1 MSSLPELAAGTVF
14 ASDYKIERLLAR
26 GGMGAVYV
34 AEQLS
39 TGRQR
44 ALKLMHPMLTG
55 DESLRRRFEQE
66 AKVGS
71 RIKSSHVV
79 EVIAA
84 GVDAASGMPWLA
96 MELLEGE
103 DLGHYVERLG
113 ARPLAEVA
121 EILSQICHAL
131 GAAHDVGVVHRDL
144 KPENVFL
151 ARSLQQ
157 GSPTL
162 VKLLDLGI
170 AKIVAEASPKQTAS
184 VGTPLWMA
192 PEQMGGSV
200 GPQADVW
207 ALGLLAF
214 WLLTGRH
221 YWRAASSIAD
231 GSLMAVLREVA
242 AEPLEPASVRSA
254 ALGVSLP
261 LPAGFD
267 AWFERAV
274 TREPA
279 MRFANATQAAQ
290 AFQSVVAGVAQ
301 TLLVPSS
308 LQVVGSSP
316 SGSVPTAFAPTITV
330 PGAALT
336 PPPAQRRGW
345 VPVALLGVAVVGLG
359 GFLAVR
365 GGHDPAASPVAAT
378 RASAPVVTASAA
390 VASASAVPSAAP
402 PVARQAGNLDD
413 PNLVWKV
420 PLGDSPVRGA
430 ADAPVTIVEF
440 ANYQCP
446 YTRGAEPEIKA
457 LLAELG
463 DKVRLVWKDD
473 PLAVHT
479 QAELAATV
487 AREARAELGDAGFWA
502 AHDRFLTP
510 DFRPT
515 DATLHGA
522 AKDLGLDAN
531 KVAHALA
538 ERPYTEQIATDADL
552 ADDLKTVGTPYFF
565 VNGRRVVA
573 SGSLAKV
580 RAIVKEELAKTE
592 KLVESG
598 VPRDKIYEHLME
610 SARGAQPLEL
620 KVYDFASAT
629 IPTRGQGLVMMVEF
643 CDYKNFLCKLVD
655 PLVDEL
661 LKKFPQDMGV
671 AWVEPDHYVSDE
683 SRKAAIAAR
692 AAYRSGGVAGFDRY
706 RRLLFETQSQGFGGK
721 KLELLAT
728 AAGLD
733 LASYRQ
739 VTKDPEVFGEL
750 DREALQ
756 SKSAGVHDVPAFL
769 VCGPDYCKSG
779 GYFLSGGQP
788 RRAFE
793 KRVRLVLAAKGG
805 ELPAS
810 P

>member
-1 MSSLPELAAGTVF
+1 
-14 ASDYKIERLLAR
+14 
-26 GGMGAVYV
+26 
-34 AEQLS
+34 
-39 TGRQR
+39 
-44 ALKLMHPMLTG
+44 
-55 DESLRRRFEQE
+55 
-66 AKVGS
+66 VGS

-96 MELLEGE
+96 MELLDGE
-103 DLGHYVERLG
+103 DLGQYVERLG
-113 ARPLAEVA
+113 PRPLAEVA
-121 EILSQICHAL
+121 EILGQVCHAL

-184 VGTPLWMA
+184 LGTPLWMA

-221 YWRAASSIAD
+221 YWRSASSISD

-254 ALGVSLP
+254 ALGVPST

-267 AWFERAV
+267 AWFARGVA
-274 TREPA
+274 RDPA
-279 MRFANATQAAQ
+279 QRFGNARQAAQ
-290 AFQSVVAGVAQ
+290 AFQSLVAGVAQ
-301 TLLVPSS
+301 TMLVP
-308 LQVVGSSP
+308 VP
-316 SGSVPTAFAPTITV
+316 STLRVEASGASGALSAELARTVTA
-330 PGAALT
+330 PGAALPT
-336 PPPAQRRGW
+336 PAPAPRRGW
-345 VPVALLGVAVVGLG
+345 TPVALVSVALLTLG
-359 GFLAVR
+359 GVWLAR
-365 GGHDPAASPVAAT
+365 HVAAT
-378 RASAPVVTASAA
+378 IAAPVVAAQVGSAA
-390 VASASAVPSAAP
+390 MLSKSAAP
-402 PVARQAGNLDD
+402 SVTPPALPAPRQAGDLEDSK
-413 PNLVWKV
+413 LVWKL
-420 PLGDSPVRGA
+420 PIGDSPVRGA
-430 ADAPVTIVEF
+430 ADAPVTLVEF

-446 YTRGAEPEIKA
+446 FTRSVEPELKA
-457 LLAELG
+457 LLKELG

-479 QAELAATV
+479 QAEVAATV
-487 AREARAELGDAGFWA
+487 AREARAELGDEGFWA

-510 DFRPT
+510 EFRPS
-515 DATLHGA
+515 DATLRGA
-522 AKDLGLDAN
+522 AKDLGLDAG
-531 KVAHALA
+531 KLARALG
-538 ERPYTEQIATDADL
+538 ERRYSEQIAGDAEL

-565 VNGRRVVA
+565 VNGRRIVA
-573 SGSLAKV
+573 SASLDKV
-580 RAIVKEELAKTE
+580 RAMVKEELAKTE
-592 KLVESG
+592 QLMESG
-598 VPRDKIYEHLME
+598 VPRGQVYEHLMAG
-610 SARGAQPLEL
+610 ARGAQPLEI
-620 KVYDFASAT
+620 KTYDFVSAT
-629 IPTRGQGLVMMVEF
+629 IPSRGQGGSMLVEF

-661 LKKFPQDMGV
+661 LHKFPQDLGV
-671 AWVEPDHYVSDE
+671 SWVEPDHYVSEE
-683 SRKAAIAAR
+683 SRRAAMAAR

-706 RRLLFETQSQGFGGK
+706 RRLLFETQSQGFGGN
-721 KLELLAT
+721 KLNLLAT

-733 LASYRQ
+733 LTSFRLIG
-739 VTKDPEVFGEL
+739 KDPEVFGEL
-750 DREALQ
+750 EREAVQ
-756 SKSAGVHDVPAFL
+756 AKSAGILDVPAFL
-769 VCGPDYCKSG
+769 VCGPDYCKGG

-805 ELPAS
+805 PLPAS